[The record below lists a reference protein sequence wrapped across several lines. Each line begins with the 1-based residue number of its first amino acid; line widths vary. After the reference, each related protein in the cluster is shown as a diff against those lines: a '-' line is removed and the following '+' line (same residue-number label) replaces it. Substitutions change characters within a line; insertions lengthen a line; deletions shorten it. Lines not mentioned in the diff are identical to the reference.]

1 MCWAERDTYDFAKY
15 RRAVEMFNKT
25 KEEEE
30 EEEEEEDD
38 FLVGFRTFAIL

>member
-30 EEEEEEDD
+30 EDD